1 MEFNFDHPVAV
12 AAYIAIGFVVAAFLL
27 CFWRL
32 VKGPTLPDRVVALDL
47 MAIYTLAICATY
59 TLLTGD
65 AVFLD
70 VALVLALTA
79 FLSTVALALYL
90 ERRMDK

>member
-1 MEFNFDHPVAV
+1 MATYVAFAFIV
-12 AAYIAIGFVVAAFLL
+12 AAYLC

-32 VKGPTLPDRVVALDL
+32 VRGPTLPDRVVALDL
-47 MAIYTLAICATY
+47 IAIYTLAVCAAY

-65 AVFLD
+65 PVFLD

-90 ERRMDK
+90 QRRMDKS

>member
-1 MEFNFDHPVAV
+1 MEFDFDNPVVIGAYVAFAIIV
-12 AAYIAIGFVVAAFLL
+12 AAYLL

-32 VKGPTLPDRVVALDL
+32 ARGPTLPDRVVALDL
-47 MAIYTLAICATY
+47 IAIYTLVVCAVY
-59 TLLTGD
+59 ALLTGD
-65 AVFLD
+65 PTFLD
-70 VALVLALTA
+70 VAMVLALTA